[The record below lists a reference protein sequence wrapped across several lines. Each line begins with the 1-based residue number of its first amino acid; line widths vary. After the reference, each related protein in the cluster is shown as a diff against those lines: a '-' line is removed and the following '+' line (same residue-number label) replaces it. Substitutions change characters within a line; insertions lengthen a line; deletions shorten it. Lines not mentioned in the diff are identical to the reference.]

1 MTELNEPTS
10 SARRNPLIWIVLIVV
25 GLILFVVLSGERGD
39 VPQTLKIDQTPIA
52 LSGAATQADVAS
64 DTDNLSGMDD
74 STSVDSAIITND
86 ANPTMDSAGA
96 IERSLLVP
104 PGMRARQYIAK
115 LRAAGKPYPL
125 SEVFEKAQ
133 QYRGEGSLADA
144 HLLYFFAAREDHL
157 AAMMT
162 MGEMSDPVLFRAED
176 SLLDQAD
183 AIQAYKWYSK
193 AAELGQPNASQRLD
207 GLDRWAN
214 EAAAKGNAEASQLLL
229 NINR

>member
-1 MTELNEPTS
+1 MTEPNEPTV

-25 GLILFVVLSGERGD
+25 GLILFVLLSGERGD
-39 VPQTLKIDQTPIA
+39 VPLTLETDQQPVA
-52 LSGAATQADVAS
+52 MSDAAAPADVVGDANNLG
-64 DTDNLSGMDD
+64 DTDD
-74 STSVDSAIITND
+74 TPSADIAVITND
-86 ANPTMDSAGA
+86 ASSTTDSAGT

-104 PGMRARQYIAK
+104 PGMRARQYVEQ
-115 LRAAGKPYPL
+115 LRSAGRPYPL
-125 SEVFEKAQ
+125 SEVFSKAQ
-133 QYRGEGSLADA
+133 QYRSEGSLADA

-193 AAELGQPNASQRLD
+193 AAELGQPKASQRLD
-207 GLDRWAN
+207 DLGRWAN
-214 EAAAKGNAEASQLLL
+214 VAAAKGNAEASQLLL

>member
-1 MTELNEPTS
+1 MTEPNEPTA

-25 GLILFVVLSGERGD
+25 GLILFVLLSGERGD
-39 VPQTLKIDQTPIA
+39 VPPTLDTDQQPIA
-52 LSGAATQADVAS
+52 MSGAAAPTDVVGDANNLG
-64 DTDNLSGMDD
+64 DTDD
-74 STSVDSAIITND
+74 STSADIAIITND
-86 ANPTMDSAGA
+86 TNVTTDSAGA

-104 PGMRARQYIAK
+104 PGMRARQYIQQ
-115 LRAAGKPYPL
+115 LRSAGRPYPL
-125 SEVFEKAQ
+125 SEVFAKAQ
-133 QYRGEGSLADA
+133 QYRSEGSLADA

-193 AAELGQPNASQRLD
+193 AAELGQPKASQRLD
-207 GLDRWAN
+207 DLGRWAN